1 MDCKNTRKYCAWIQ
15 EIMIRHLGMVLSNP
29 ENKQIIARYRKFLQK
44 RQSEKASLLHIKSMI
59 KVKPAD
65 QAQKDFIPK
74 FNYVESKQEAKMV
87 EEGKIVLNDAFDLDD
102 EDMMEDF
109 ME

>member
-1 MDCKNTRKYCAWIQ
+1 
-15 EIMIRHLGMVLSNP
+15 
-29 ENKQIIARYRKFLQK
+29 
-44 RQSEKASLLHIKSMI
+44 
-59 KVKPAD
+59 
-65 QAQKDFIPK
+65 
-74 FNYVESKQEAKMV
+74 MV